1 MIKIKKQIH
10 IDAPV
15 EKVFEFAVDP
25 EKLPEIWPS
34 MIRTE
39 NVEELPS
46 GGSDY
51 DWDYKMAG
59 MSFHGHT
66 HTTEFVPNKH
76 VVVENKTGIPSKFV
90 WDYSAENGGTQ
101 LDLEVEYEVP
111 VPLLGKLAE
120 KAVRKINEN
129 EAEIMLANLKVVTE
143 M

>member
-15 EKVFEFAVDP
+15 EKVFEFANKP
-25 EKLPEIWPS
+25 ENMPEIWPS
-34 MIRTE
+34 MIKVDNIE
-39 NVEELPS
+39 KLSS
-46 GGSDY
+46 GGNEY

-59 MSFHGHT
+59 MPFHGHT
-66 HTTEFVPNKH
+66 YTTEFEPNKH
-76 VVVENKTGIPSKFV
+76 VVAENKTGIPSKFV
-90 WDYSAENGGTQ
+90 WDYRAHNGGTQ
-101 LDLEVEYEVP
+101 LDLQVEYEVP

-129 EAEIMLANLKVVTE
+129 EAEVMLANLKVVAE